1 MKQLRTSLRVALG
14 VCAVTLPVLV
24 GCSFSLTERMLCA
37 DAGSCTPTPP
47 VVDMTVPPDLLNP
60 RTDPNEAGP
69 FQVASQE
76 LTVPTTLG
84 LAQNKLTLVWPS
96 DDGMTPST
104 KNPSYPLVVM
114 LPAQSLPIVQLR
126 SYADRLA
133 SHGIAT
139 ALVKVS
145 DERKQVGY
153 RDSVLA
159 LLPHLTQSSE
169 IKDKLIADHV
179 GIFGYQLGGE
189 VALSALGKTKLAIRS
204 ALVIDPVAVL
214 SYVEPLDGLADAASI
229 SQGQDAPLMI
239 LGELISKVSS
249 EPGISPCTPP
259 GANFEAFYDRTGGSA
274 AAITFGG
281 ATLGDFVS
289 AYPDS
294 CGLASADRATT
305 LRLAVKLTT
314 AYFQW
319 TLLGKDA
326 AKDYLFGSSWNLD
339 RSRYGLDQVKKG
351 L

>member
-1 MKQLRTSLRVALG
+1 
-14 VCAVTLPVLV
+14 
-24 GCSFSLTERMLCA
+24 
-37 DAGSCTPTPP
+37 
-47 VVDMTVPPDLLNP
+47 
-60 RTDPNEAGP
+60 
-69 FQVASQE
+69 
-76 LTVPTTLG
+76 
-84 LAQNKLTLVWPS
+84 
-96 DDGMTPST
+96 
-104 KNPSYPLVVM
+104 M

-189 VALSALGKTKLAIRS
+189 VALSALSKTKLAIRS

>member
-14 VCAVTLPVLV
+14 VCAVMLPIWA
-24 GCSFSLTERMLCA
+24 GCSFSLTERILCP

-47 VVDMTVPPDLLNP
+47 VADMTMLPDLLNP

-96 DDGMTPST
+96 DDGMSPSM
-104 KNPSYPLVVM
+104 KSASHPLVVM
-114 LPAQSLPIVQLR
+114 LPAQSLPLAQLR

-133 SHGIAT
+133 SHGVAV

-145 DERKQVGY
+145 DERRQVAY

-159 LLPHLTQSSE
+159 LIPHLTQSSE
-169 IKDKLIADHV
+169 VKDKLRASHV

-189 VALSALGKTKLAIRS
+189 VALSALSKTTLAIRS

-214 SYVEPLDGLADAASI
+214 SFVEPLDGLADAAAI
-229 SQGQDAPLMI
+229 SQSKDAPVLF
-239 LGELISKVSS
+239 LGELLSKVSS
-249 EPGISPCTPP
+249 EPGVSPCAPP
-259 GANFEAFYDRTGGSA
+259 GANFEAFYDRVGGAA

-305 LRLAVKLTT
+305 LRLSIKLTT

-319 TLLGKDA
+319 TLLERDA